1 MRGTLSFHRVDRD
14 ANRRRARAQAHLDRV
29 RGRSGG
35 PIRLNQRA
43 AAIAAGVAAAGA
55 LLGAAVGDQILLA
68 AAGGPLQRIAVRG
81 ASHLSAEQLAEAIGV
96 ARGAPLASVDAAAV
110 REALERHD
118 WIARAR
124 ALAVPGGALLLDVVE
139 REPAAHVSIGDTLY
153 AVDASGT
160 PFAPIAPDLAA
171 GLVRLAVADAVA
183 PREASP
189 RMAEAVRLARR
200 LPELGL
206 AAPSEVGVASEADPE
221 GYRLALPELPARIL
235 LGHADPDARL
245 ADLAALLAA
254 RPDAVAGAAS
264 IDLRFANQVV
274 LRSAPARDGSA
285 HTAAGRGDAP
295 PRSRRRT
302 G

>member
-1 MRGTLSFHRVDRD
+1 MRGTLSFHRIDRD

-29 RGRSGG
+29 RGRRGG
-35 PIRLNQRA
+35 AIALPRRTA
-43 AAIAAGVAAAGA
+43 AVAGAIAAGAWAAGA
-55 LLGAAVGDQILLA
+55 VFGEAALLGV
-68 AAGGPLQRIAVRG
+68 AGGPVERIGVRG
-81 ASHLSAEQLAEAIGV
+81 AAQLSAEQVADAAGV
-96 ARGAPLASVDAAAV
+96 ARGAPLASVEAAAV
-110 REALERHD
+110 RESLERHD
-118 WIARAR
+118 WIARAGAV
-124 ALAVPGGALLLDVVE
+124 ALPGGALLLDVVE
-139 REPAAHVSIGDTLY
+139 REPAAHVSIGDAAW

-160 PFAPIAPDLAA
+160 PFAPIAPERAA
-171 GLVRLAVADAVA
+171 GLVRVSVAGEVR
-183 PREASP
+183 PREVSP
-189 RMAEAVRLARR
+189 RIAEAVRLARR

-206 AAPSEVGVASEADPE
+206 AVPAEVSVAADADPE

-235 LGHADPDARL
+235 LGHTDLDARV

-254 RPDAVAGAAS
+254 RPDAVAAAES

-285 HTAAGRGDAP
+285 DTAAGRGDAP